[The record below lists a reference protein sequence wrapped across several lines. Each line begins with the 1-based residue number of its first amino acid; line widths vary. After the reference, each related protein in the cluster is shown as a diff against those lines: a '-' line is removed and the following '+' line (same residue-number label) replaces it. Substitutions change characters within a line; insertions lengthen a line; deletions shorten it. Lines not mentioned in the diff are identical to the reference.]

1 MHNQSGIADSRLKQA
16 VNMKTIIVLYK
27 DSIHVVTIFFINLS
41 KKLIQPT
48 LGPLYLQPPFGKL
61 TVITYQ
67 SMIEIP
73 H

>member
-1 MHNQSGIADSRLKQA
+1 MK
-16 VNMKTIIVLYK
+16 VNKTLC
-27 DSIHVVTIFFINLS
+27 LRAQS